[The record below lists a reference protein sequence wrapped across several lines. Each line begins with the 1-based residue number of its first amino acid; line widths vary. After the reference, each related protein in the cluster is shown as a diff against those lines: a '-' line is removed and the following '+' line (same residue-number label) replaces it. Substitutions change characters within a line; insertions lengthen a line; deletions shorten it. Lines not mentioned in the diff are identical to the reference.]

1 MEQGQSKRSTKS
13 KTMNW
18 EQLDAQHKTTF
29 HREYVA
35 CHEPHERGWLV
46 ENVLMACPQY
56 RKSVVERAIQE
67 VCTAMT
73 VTPRMRK
80 EFLEKLQ
87 QNLEGHRLQKTVVVK
102 NA

>member
-1 MEQGQSKRSTKS
+1 MEPSQPKQSV
-13 KTMNW
+13 KTTAMNW

-35 CHEPHERGWLV
+35 CHEPHEQGWLV
-46 ENVLMACPQY
+46 ENVAIAFPQY

-67 VCTAMT
+67 VCKAMT

-80 EFLEKLQ
+80 EFLERLQ
-87 QNLEGHRLQKTVVVK
+87 QQLEGHGLPKATFVK
-102 NA
+102 KS

>member
-1 MEQGQSKRSTKS
+1 
-13 KTMNW
+13 MNW
-18 EQLDAQHKTTF
+18 EQLDAQHKATF
-29 HREYVA
+29 QREYVA

-46 ENVLMACPQY
+46 ENVMMAFPQY
-56 RKSVVERAIQE
+56 RKSMVERAIQE

-80 EFLEKLQ
+80 DFLGRLQ

-102 NA
+102 KA